1 VNGFRHGI
9 IATPLMFARIDRI
22 RLYEA
27 MRPTLV
33 VAALLIAAVSWFFG
47 RSIGE
52 TKIFDVRHNAL
63 MLEYHAF
70 ETALGTEVEALC
82 STGSVRRI
90 YFDTLDVGLTGI
102 LDATGRNVRCRVV
115 RETPVT
121 PLAVDS
127 LAQCSAIIM
136 KESHL
141 SVVYKGVVRAELG
154 PVAPQVSQIA
164 QWRSA
169 AGNFGFD
176 VYRKSDCDPLPNRTS
191 AVVGPTVARSSQ

>member
-1 VNGFRHGI
+1 MV
-9 IATPLMFARIDRI
+9 ARIDRI

-33 VAALLIAAVSWFFG
+33 VAALLMAAVSWLFG
-47 RSIGE
+47 RSIGAS
-52 TKIFDVRHNAL
+52 KIFDVRHKAL
-63 MLEYHAF
+63 ILEYNAF
-70 ETALGTEVEALC
+70 ETALGTEVEGLC

-127 LAQCSAIIM
+127 LAQCSAIII

-141 SVVYKGVVRAELG
+141 SWVYEGVVQAELG
-154 PVAPQVSQIA
+154 PVATEVSRIA
-164 QWRSA
+164 RWRSA

-191 AVVGPTVARSSQ
+191 AVVDPTVTRSSQ